1 METNKEVTYKF
12 LQDLLVDLNN
22 RGQFLITVLTDQTGL
37 PLASSANNDESEM
50 QAAVVAQVRR
60 ISNQVKLQLG
70 MAETDEINLNDIKGR
85 RLVSRSFSVKDDD
98 FMLAI
103 LFSGR
108 DTPYRRLTTQ
118 TILAIKASLARDN

>member
-1 METNKEVTYKF
+1 MRMNKEVTHEF
-12 LQDLLVDLNN
+12 LHELLVDLNN
-22 RGQFLITVLTDQTGL
+22 NGKFLISVLTDQTGL
-37 PLASSANNDESEM
+37 PIASSANNDESEM

-70 MAETDEINLNDIKGR
+70 MAETDEINLNDINGR
-85 RLVSRSFSVKDDD
+85 RLVSRSFTVKDND

-103 LFSGR
+103 LFCGR